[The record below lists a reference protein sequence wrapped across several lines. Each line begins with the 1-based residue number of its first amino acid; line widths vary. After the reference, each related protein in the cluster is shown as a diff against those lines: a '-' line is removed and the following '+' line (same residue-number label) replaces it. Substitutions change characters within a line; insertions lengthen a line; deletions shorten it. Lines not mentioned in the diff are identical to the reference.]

1 MLPLN
6 SLITQGG
13 VHACDDKIK
22 LLSGASRVQMILK
35 LKYVSFKEKSKN
47 KIWMYHLKFSIKV
60 MLWVWE

>member
-6 SLITQGG
+6 SLITHGG

-47 KIWMYHLKFSIKV
+47 KI
-60 MLWVWE
+60 